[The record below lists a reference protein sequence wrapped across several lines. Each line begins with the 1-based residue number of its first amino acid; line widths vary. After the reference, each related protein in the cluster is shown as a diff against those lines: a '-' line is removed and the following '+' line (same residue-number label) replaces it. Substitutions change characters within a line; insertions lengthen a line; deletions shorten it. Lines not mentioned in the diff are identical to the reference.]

1 MARRLN
7 NTLLQAIISAS
18 RDGVVVAD
26 ARAKDVPIVY
36 VNPAFEQMTGYSAD
50 EILGQNCRFLQGED
64 RRQRSIS
71 EMRESIAQ
79 GQACEVLLRNYR
91 KDGTLF
97 WNQLHLQPLMEK
109 ERAAWWIGIAR
120 DVGAL
125 HELKD
130 RLRHR
135 QRALN
140 EARSKT
146 PDDRLTGLHSRVFF
160 DESLVREW
168 NVCVREAR
176 TLNLF
181 LFAID
186 HLDRYLETFGRRAGD
201 SILRQVARAVRAGF
215 QRSSDFCSRYDEQ
228 RFGCFASSAEEAQLD
243 DFVAG
248 ICERVKA
255 LCIHNPHS
263 PTSRFITVSGAALSI
278 RPDNSCSLEQMLEAL
293 ESQLEKALV
302 DGGDRA
308 VTGRF
313 EDLASTDE

>member
-1 MARRLN
+1 LSRRLN
-7 NTLLQAIISAS
+7 NTLLQAIVSAS

-26 ARAKDVPIVY
+26 ARESDVPIVY

-50 EILGQNCRFLQGED
+50 EILGKNCRFLQGED

-71 EMRESIAQ
+71 ELRAAIAD

-109 ERAAWWIGIAR
+109 DRIAWWIGIAR

-135 QRALN
+135 QRALK

-160 DESLVREW
+160 DEALIREW
-168 NVCVREAR
+168 HICVREAR

-181 LFAID
+181 LFDID
-186 HLDRYLETFGRRAGD
+186 HFDRYLETFGRRAGD
-201 SILRQVARAVRAGF
+201 AILRQVARAVRAGF

-228 RFGCFASSAEEAQLD
+228 RFGCFASSTTEAPLE
-243 DFVAG
+243 DFSAG

-255 LCIHNPHS
+255 LCIHHPHS
-263 PTSRFITVSGAALSI
+263 PTSRFITVSGAALSVS
-278 RPDNSCSLEQMLEAL
+278 PDSSGSLEQILEKL
-293 ESQLEKALV
+293 ESQLEQAIV
-302 DGGDRA
+302 DGGDRV

-313 EDLASTDE
+313 EGPAAADE